1 MRSPDH
7 SFESG
12 DVRLRYRDQGE
23 GEALVFVH
31 GWTLDLE
38 MWDAQAAEFG
48 GTMRVIRYD
57 RRGHGL
63 SGGTPG
69 PAQDARDLEALL
81 DHLRISRATIV
92 GMSQGARTA
101 LAFAIDRPER
111 VAGLV
116 LDGPPDFRAATD
128 RDEQLPLARFRELA
142 RTAGLEAFRAA
153 WRDDPLMQLHSGD
166 RAATELVARA
176 LSRYRG
182 VDLLDP
188 APPAATAVD
197 ARAIAGLTMP
207 VMIVVGARD
216 GEARQAAAA
225 WLRTQLP
232 DAVWASIAQA
242 GHLPNLDQPRAYGEA
257 LRQFLRRRARAA
269 A

>member
-1 MRSPDH
+1 MRSADH
-7 SFESG
+7 YLESG
-12 DVRLRYRDQGE
+12 EARLRYRDEGE
-23 GEALVFVH
+23 GEPLVFVH

-38 MWDAQAAEFG
+38 MWDAQAAEFSH
-48 GTMRVIRYD
+48 TMRVIRYD

-69 PAQDARDLEALL
+69 HAQDLRDLEALL
-81 DHLRISRATIV
+81 DHLGVSRATVV

-116 LDGPPDFRAATD
+116 LDGPPDFRAGTD
-128 RDEQLPLARFRELA
+128 RDEQLPVARFRELA

-153 WRDDPLMQLHSGD
+153 WREDPLMQLHSGD
-166 RAATELVARA
+166 RTATELVARA
-176 LSRYRG
+176 LSRYQG
-182 VDLLDP
+182 LDLLDP
-188 APPAATAVD
+188 APTAAAAVD
-197 ARAIAGLTMP
+197 ARKISGLAMPVLIIAGERDT
-207 VMIVVGARD
+207 GARL
-216 GEARQAAAA
+216 AAAA
-225 WLRTQLP
+225 WLRSLVP
-232 DAVWASIAQA
+232 DGESVSIAQA
-242 GHLPNLDQPRAYGEA
+242 GHLPSLDQPRAYGEA

>member
-1 MRSPDH
+1 MHSPDR
-7 SFESG
+7 SFDSG
-12 DVRLRYRDQGE
+12 DARLRYRDEGE
-23 GEALVFVH
+23 GEPIVFVH

-38 MWDAQAAEFG
+38 MWDPQAAEFSRS
-48 GTMRVIRYD
+48 MRVIRYD

-63 SGGTPG
+63 SVGAPG
-69 PAQDARDLEALL
+69 PAHDPRDLAALL
-81 DHLRISRATIV
+81 DHLQLPGATVV

-101 LAFAIDRPER
+101 LALAIDRPER

-128 RDEQLPLARFRELA
+128 RDEQLPVARFRELA
-142 RTAGLEAFRAA
+142 RTAGIEAFRAA

-176 LSRYRG
+176 LSRYSG
-182 VDLLDP
+182 LDLLDP
-188 APPAATAVD
+188 APPAAAAVD
-197 ARAIAGLTMP
+197 AGAIAALAMP
-207 VMIVVGARD
+207 VLIVVGERD
-216 GEARQAAAA
+216 TGSRQAAAA
-225 WLRTQLP
+225 WLQGLLP
-232 DAVWASIAQA
+232 HAGRASIENA

-257 LRQFLRRRARAA
+257 LRQFLGRRARAA

>member
-12 DVRLRYRDQGE
+12 DARLRYRDEGE
-23 GEALVFVH
+23 GEALVLVH

-38 MWDAQAAEFG
+38 MWDAQAAEFSR
-48 GTMRVIRYD
+48 TMRVIRYD

-63 SGGTPG
+63 SGGAPG
-69 PAQDARDLEALL
+69 ASRDPRDLEALL
-81 DHLRISRATIV
+81 DLLRIPRATVV
-92 GMSQGARTA
+92 GMSQGARAA
-101 LAFAIDRPER
+101 LDFAIERPGR

-116 LDGPPDFRAATD
+116 LDGPPDFRAGTD
-128 RDEQLPLARFRELA
+128 RDEQLPMARFRELA
-142 RTAGLEAFRAA
+142 RTAGLEAFRAV

-176 LSRYRG
+176 LSRFRG
-182 VDLLDP
+182 LDLLDP

-197 ARAIAGLTMP
+197 ARAIAGLAMP
-207 VMIVVGARD
+207 VMIVVGERD
-216 GEARQAAAA
+216 SESRRAAAA
-225 WLRTQLP
+225 WLRTLLP
-232 DAVWASIAQA
+232 DAEWAPIAQA

>member
-12 DVRLRYRDQGE
+12 NARLRFRDEGE
-23 GEALVFVH
+23 GEPLVFVH

-38 MWDAQAAEFG
+38 MWDPQAAEFSR
-48 GTMRVIRYD
+48 TMRVIRYD

-69 PAQDARDLEALL
+69 HAQDPRDLEALL
-81 DHLRISRATIV
+81 DHLQLPRATVV

-101 LAFAIDRPER
+101 LTFAIDRPER

-116 LDGPPDFRAATD
+116 LDGPPDFRGGKD
-128 RDEQLPLARFRELA
+128 RDEQLPVARFRELA
-142 RTAGLEAFRAA
+142 RSAGLDAFRAA

-176 LSRYRG
+176 LSRYQG
-182 VDLLDP
+182 LDLLDP
-188 APPAATAVD
+188 ALSAAATVD
-197 ARAIAGLTMP
+197 ERAIAGLAMP
-207 VMIVVGARD
+207 VMIIVGERD
-216 GEARQAAAA
+216 TESRKTAAG
-225 WLRTQLP
+225 WLRSLLP
-232 DAVWASIAQA
+232 RSEWASIEHA

-257 LRQFLRRRARAA
+257 LRQFLGRRARAA